1 MIPRPR
7 KLFGLVGRWCGLV
20 VGWLGGWWVGWLD
33 SVGSLNPYLLL
44 VDSSCCLVG
53 WFGEWLGGWVCGW
66 FVWVVVFVLVLA
78 LNGWLVGC
86 VGDGRFVL
94 NIIESHKLK
103 LLSCLCIVVLC
114 YYIVIVCCVLVGM
127 ICLCGVLY
135 NITLIS

>member
-1 MIPRPR
+1 
-7 KLFGLVGRWCGLV
+7 
-20 VGWLGGWWVGWLD
+20 LGGWWVGWLD

-53 WFGEWLGGWVCGW
+53 WFGEWLGGSVLGGWVVGWLGVWASGW
-66 FVWVVVFVLVLA
+66 FVWVVVFVLV

-94 NIIESHKLK
+94 NENIIKSHKLK
-103 LLSCLCIVVLC
+103 LLSGLCIVVLC

-127 ICLCGVLY
+127 ICLCSVLDY
-135 NITLIS
+135 ITLIS